1 MSFIPAR
8 IGLRGKLMAGS
19 AVLLAF
25 TGTVGAFGM
34 HDMSSAN
41 QNAEALFTQAVEPL
55 AELGTARAKFN
66 ENRAFVNNHILE
78 TSTAE
83 KAKTEAKIRA
93 NIKVIDSNL
102 AAVDDSLVYDPE
114 LKREFDA
121 VVADIAA
128 YRADRDKV
136 LELSTAGK
144 ADEAYAYNKEHAIPD
159 AAKVA
164 EAFTALFDGKVEHGK
179 QAYAQIESAA
189 ATSRTRSLILIF
201 AALIAG
207 FGLAFWFSGKI
218 TKTVKEI
225 LARLESLRDHCAAD
239 LANALGRVAHG
250 DLTVDV
256 VPVTPELHRSS
267 GDEIGDIAEAV
278 GAIRNS
284 TVQAVLAYNEMRA
297 QLADTMTELSEQAQT
312 VAAASQQMAA
322 TSDETGRAV
331 SEIAAAVTEVAHGAE
346 RQVRGVEATREA
358 VQEAARSAETSSA
371 VAAQTAQAA
380 DDARSVALEGVS
392 AAESASA
399 AMREV
404 AESSAAVGGAI
415 NSLTERSGRIGG
427 IVGTITGL
435 AEQTNLLALN
445 AAIEA
450 ARAGEQGRGF
460 AVVAEEVRKLAEE
473 SQTAASEISALIAEM
488 QAETSRVVGVVA
500 DGTQRTQDGVAT
512 VERTREAFEAI
523 GTAVEDMAARV
534 GEITMA
540 VDQISAQASLAEHEV
555 VEVAAVAEESSASA
569 EQVSAST
576 QQTSASAQ
584 EIAASAQT
592 LSGTAEH
599 LNSLVARFTVAA

>member
-1 MSFIPAR
+1 MSVIPTR
-8 IGLRGKLMAGS
+8 FGLRGKLLAGS

-25 TGTVGAFGM
+25 TGTVGAFGIN
-34 HDMSSAN
+34 DIRSADKSSD
-41 QNAEALFTQAVEPL
+41 ALYENSVVPL
-55 AELGTARAKFN
+55 SQLGTARAKFN
-66 ENRAFVNNHILE
+66 ENRAFLNNHMLE
-78 TSTAE
+78 TTAAD
-83 KAKTEAKIRA
+83 KAE
-93 NIKVIDSNL
+93 
-102 AAVDDSLVYDPE
+102 
-114 LKREFDA
+114 
-121 VVADIAA
+121 
-128 YRADRDKV
+128 
-136 LELSTAGK
+136 
-144 ADEAYAYNKEHAIPD
+144 
-159 AAKVA
+159 
-164 EAFTALFDGKVEHGK
+164 VE
-179 QAYAQIESAA
+179 
-189 ATSRTRSLILIF
+189 
-201 AALIAG
+201 
-207 FGLAFWFSGKI
+207 GKI
-218 TKTVKEI
+218 TKNAAVIDENLTKVGASLAGNAALEAEYNALKTDLATYRETRGDVIKLSNAGDQQAAYALNKAQGIPESGKVTADFTQLFDAEVAKAGQTNKDITATASAAVTRALIIIIAAILVGFAMALWFSRRITKTVGEI
-225 LARLESLRDHCAAD
+225 LDRLKMLAENCTTD

-250 DLTVDV
+250 DLTVEV

-267 GDEIGDIAEAV
+267 NDEIGDVAEAV
-278 GAIRNS
+278 GAIRNH
-284 TVQAVLAYNEMRA
+284 TVASVNAYNEMRA
-297 QLADTMTELSEQAQT
+297 QLADTVAEMAEQAAT

-322 TSDETGRAV
+322 TSEETGRAV

-346 RQVRGVEATREA
+346 RQVRGVETAREA
-358 VQEAARSAETSSA
+358 VQEAARSAETSSV
-371 VAAQTAQAA
+371 VATETAQAA
-380 DDARSVALEGVS
+380 ESARGVALEGVS

-404 AESSAAVGGAI
+404 AENSAAVGGAI
-415 NSLTERSGRIGG
+415 HSLTERSERIGG

-473 SQTAASEISALIAEM
+473 SQGAAAEISALIGEM

-523 GTAVEDMAARV
+523 GTAVEDMASRV
-534 GEITMA
+534 GEITLA
-540 VDQISAQASLAEHEV
+540 VDQISAQATLAENEV
-555 VEVAAVAEESSASA
+555 VDVAAVAEESSASA